1 MKNRKRRV
9 YSFIILRIKGMARTF
24 ILMVSLLAFALS
36 IANMAAHRVVEVY
49 PIMDLVYVL
58 VTTFLLAI
66 NIDERAD

>member
-1 MKNRKRRV
+1 
-9 YSFIILRIKGMARTF
+9 MARAF

-58 VTTFLLAI
+58 VSTFLLAI